1 MLPGIYVKKGSMPM
15 NEKETKEVKMPHD
28 KGYKRSLSHPKEFLH
43 FLQKYVGADWM
54 MELEV
59 FQLSLCDKEFI
70 DKDYEGR
77 EADLV
82 YKVTKR
88 NGEEVYIFILQELQ
102 STVDYT
108 MIFRV
113 LIYVVNNLL
122 RFFLDTDEKVREQKD
137 FKLPVM
143 VPIVFYNGEERWTA
157 VRKLREYQQGGEAF
171 APYILDLEYYLVNLA
186 DIKPDDILSTNTV
199 IDNIMYCDKFRK
211 KEDLMDAIRLTYD
224 RIQLLGN
231 QEQEEFNNWVKYIL
245 LSICGDKEKALE
257 AILKWA
263 GKGAQ
268 DMAFTYNIIK
278 AVEEEK
284 QEARRVGLAEG
295 RAEGRVE
302 GRLQGLNEKGI
313 AVFINAIKHGMSPE
327 DAQAI
332 AEIDDALVEIA
343 IKRMEEA

>member
-1 MLPGIYVKKGSMPM
+1 MKE
-15 NEKETKEVKMPHD
+15 NETKEVKMPHD
-28 KGYKRSLSHPKEFLH
+28 KGYKRSLSNPKEFLH

-59 FQLSLCDKEFI
+59 SQLSMCDKEFI

-82 YKVTKR
+82 YKVSKR

-102 STVDYT
+102 STVDCT

-122 RFFLDTDEKVREQKD
+122 RFFLNTDKKVREQKE

-143 VPIVFYNGEERWTA
+143 VPIVFYNGDERWTA
-157 VRKLREYQQGGEAF
+157 VRSLREYQQGGETF
-171 APYILDLEYYLVNLA
+171 APYVLDLEYYLVNLA
-186 DIKPDDILSTNTV
+186 DIPPDDILSTNTV

-231 QEQEEFNNWVKYIL
+231 QEREEFNNWVRYIL
-245 LSICGDKEKALE
+245 LSICGDKERVME
-257 AILKWA
+257 EILNWA
-263 GKGAQ
+263 GKGVQ
-268 DMAFTYNIIK
+268 DMAFTYNIIR

-284 QEARRVGLAEG
+284 EEARA
-295 RAEGRVE
+295 
-302 GRLQGLNEKGI
+302 QGFNEKGI
-313 AVFINAIKHGMSPE
+313 SVFMNAMKRGMSME
-327 DAQAI
+327 DAKAI
-332 AEIDDALVEIA
+332 AEIDEELIEIA
-343 IKRMEEA
+343 LKRMEEI